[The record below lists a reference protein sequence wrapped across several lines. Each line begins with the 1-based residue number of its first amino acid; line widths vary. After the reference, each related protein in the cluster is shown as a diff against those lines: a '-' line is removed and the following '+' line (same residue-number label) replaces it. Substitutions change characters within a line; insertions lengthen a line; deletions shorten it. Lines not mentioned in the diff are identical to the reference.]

1 MKRLLW
7 NALTVSQQRAALSRP
22 KVLRGERL
30 YRDVEAIIAR
40 VRKNGDAAL
49 RAYALK
55 FDGLQLDALA
65 VTRAE
70 FRAAEKTLSAEVKN
84 AIDEAIARL
93 MRWHQA
99 GMAKEFSVQT
109 APGVR
114 CGRILRPIARVGLY
128 IPAGSA
134 PLPSTVM
141 MLGVPAKLAGCTD
154 VVLCTPAQR
163 DGSVD
168 PAILYAAAQC
178 GIRQVF
184 KTGGAQAIAAMA
196 FGTESIPRCDK
207 LFGPGNAYVATA
219 KQIVQSHPD
228 GPAIDMPAGPSEV
241 LVIADAQA
249 IPAFVAADLLAQAEH
264 GPESQVICLCTDA
277 EKLQHIALAVREQV
291 KTLPRRDI
299 VRQALKYARL
309 IQVPKLDT
317 AFALSNRY
325 APEHLILA
333 IADAESHLPKVQAA
347 GSVFLG
353 NWASESLGDYCSGT
367 NHTLPTNGFAR
378 AYSGVSVA
386 SFQLF
391 ISTQSVTRQ
400 GNRNIGTC
408 AEVLA
413 MHEGLQAHARAV
425 GIRRESTL

>member
-7 NALTVSQQRAALSRP
+7 NALTASQQRAALSRP

-30 YRDVEAIIAR
+30 FRDVEAIIAR
-40 VRKNGDAAL
+40 VRRNGDAAL

-277 EKLQHIALAVREQV
+277 EKLQHIALAVREQL

-400 GNRNIGTC
+400 GNRNIGAC

>member
-7 NALTVSQQRAALSRP
+7 NALTASQQRAALSRP

-299 VRQALKYARL
+299 VRHALKYARL